1 MDLTILNAVDAT
13 KLNTIVGVI
22 GIISTVI
29 GIIVGI
35 IGGKSLTTAIKIKNN
50 VKADTVQQAQV
61 INNGL
66 DNYAVIKLSQD
77 TTREE
82 LEKIVKDLR
91 EETDKKIAENRIEI
105 VRLYRR
111 RA

>member
-105 VRLYRR
+105 VRLI
-111 RA
+111 

>member
-1 MDLTILNAVDAT
+1 MDLTMLNAIDST
-13 KLNTIVGVI
+13 TLNTIVGII
-22 GIISTVI
+22 GIISTLV

-35 IGGKSLTTAIKIKNN
+35 IGGKSLSTAIEIKNN

-82 LEKIVKDLR
+82 LEKIVQELR
-91 EETDKKIAENRIEI
+91 EETDKKIEESAPRII
-105 VRLYRR
+105 RLL
-111 RA
+111 